1 MNYTKNSVR
10 RFPFFLSTL
19 HVLVLLPCA
28 GDADFV
34 LCLTGPVVRY
44 GPNRVSIS
52 DPEASK
58 IIYGLGTTFA
68 KSDWYQPWGA
78 PGRWTI
84 FSDQDIQHHAQTR
97 RLYQNTFSMSSLVS
111 YEPYVDECADVFVER
126 LTELSRAGAS
136 VDMGRWFQNYAFD
149 VIGMITYAKRLGFLD
164 RGEDIG
170 DIISALG
177 GHLTYATLVGIF
189 PRLHPVLYWLQ
200 ARVLG
205 GEKGRGRAF
214 ILHFTQ
220 QLMAASGTSRPSA
233 SANGNDGDSDEPAV
247 PAVESFLSKFQ
258 TKHTAAPEIFTPY
271 HVLTGCAAN
280 MVAGSDTTAITLS
293 AILYYLLRNPACL
306 DRLKSEIGVFASLG
320 KLSASPTFK
329 ESQQMPYL
337 QAVIKEAL
345 RVHPA
350 TGLPIERVVPPGG
363 STIAGFHFPSGVSW
377 PLCFSF

>member
-1 MNYTKNSVR
+1 
-10 RFPFFLSTL
+10 
-19 HVLVLLPCA
+19 
-28 GDADFV
+28 
-34 LCLTGPVVRY
+34 
-44 GPNRVSIS
+44 
-52 DPEASK
+52 
-58 IIYGLGTTFA
+58 
-68 KSDWYQPWGA
+68 
-78 PGRWTI
+78 
-84 FSDQDIQHHAQTR
+84 
-97 RLYQNTFSMSSLVS
+97 MSSLVS

-136 VDMGRWFQNYAFD
+136 VDTGHWFQNYAFD

-177 GHLTYATLVGIF
+177 GHLTYATL
-189 PRLHPVLYWLQ
+189 

-233 SANGNDGDSDEPAV
+233 SANGNDDDGDELAA

-258 TKHTAAPEIFTPY
+258 SKNVAAPETFTPY

-293 AILYYLLRNPACL
+293 AILYYLLRNLA
-306 DRLKSEIGVFASLG
+306 
-320 KLSASPTFK
+320 
-329 ESQQMPYL
+329 QQMLCL

-345 RVHPA
+345 RIHPA

-363 STIAGFHFPSGVSW
+363 STIAGFHFAAGFGLGSRPCIGRHISTLEIGKLVPRILRDFNFTLDGLAAGPTGGW
-377 PLCFSF
+377 ETHNMWFVKPQDFWFTVTTE